1 MIATANLAVMSTNG
15 SEIIGAGVP
24 PPGVTPNFEN
34 PSDNLR
40 SVSYVTQ
47 TLTLVV
53 VTAFVIVRFY
63 AKHVALG
70 NHWHTED
77 YFTFATWFLMV
88 GYCITAIYA
97 THFGGGLDQ
106 WEVPATLIT
115 GYFKACYAATIFYMP
130 MAFCVKIALL
140 ALTQRVYGPHKKTI
154 MGIKIF
160 ELLLFLYY
168 GSGLII
174 KIRTCWPIEA
184 YWLGQKDK
192 CLNQDVIIL
201 CDSILSV
208 ISDLAI
214 LILPIPLTWS
224 LELSNRKKLRIMGIL
239 CAGGTATAFSIYRLG
254 MILMER
260 NSPNATMT
268 FTKVILSGNAE
279 VGIGLICAC
288 LPAITALV
296 LKKTRSTGYYS
307 GNGGYM
313 RSDNDQLG
321 GPGNSKFHT
330 HSHARSGYA
339 AGGSSHNHSVHNHSH
354 SHGGGIVVSRTFDV
368 QRTLKADTDYVVPD
382 KDGGLPLSML
392 DANGKADQAELVTHA
407 QGVGR
412 STKSS
417 SIGGLSSND
426 SDEKL
431 DRQIRAHGGRRI

>member
-1 MIATANLAVMSTNG
+1 MIAPVRAAMSTN
-15 SEIIGAGVP
+15 STEVIGAGVP
-24 PPGVTPNFEN
+24 PAGVAPNFEH
-34 PSDNLR
+34 PHDNLKT
-40 SVSYVTQ
+40 VSYVTQ
-47 TLTLVV
+47 TLTLVIVTSFV
-53 VTAFVIVRFY
+53 VLRFY
-63 AKHVALG
+63 GKHVALG
-70 NHWHTED
+70 NQWHTED
-77 YFTFATWFLMV
+77 YFTFITWVLLV

-106 WEVPATLIT
+106 WEVPASLIT

-130 MAFCVKIALL
+130 MAFSVKIALL
-140 ALTQRVYGPHKKTI
+140 ALTKRVYAPHKKTVL
-154 MGIKIF
+154 GIKIF

-184 YWLGQKDK
+184 YWLGEKDK
-192 CLNQDVIIL
+192 CLNQDIIIL

-224 LELSNRKKLRIMGIL
+224 LELSNRKKIRIMGIL

-254 MILMER
+254 MIVLER

-268 FTKVILSGNAE
+268 FIKVILSGNAE

-313 RSDNDQLG
+313 RSDNDGLAG
-321 GPGNSKFHT
+321 GGGGGSKFHT
-330 HSHARSGYA
+330 HSHARSAYA
-339 AGGSSHNHSVHNHSH
+339 GGGSSHNHSQ

-368 QRTLKADTDYVVPD
+368 QRSLKTDTDYTVAD
-382 KDGGLPLSML
+382 KDGGMPLSML
-392 DANGKADQAELVTHA
+392 DANGRADQAELVNHA

-412 STKSS
+412 ITKSS

-431 DRQIRAHGGRRI
+431 DRQIRAHGGRI